1 MKKIMEPKVI
11 KEEGTEKE
19 SPNYLDTLPAAPRS
33 RSAKGCTKD
42 RCKTPDSPE
51 GARINQPVSP
61 SQSSPSRQ
69 PTNGGSS
76 PINNGSTDSIT
87 PPLGSA
93 ALTVSLD
100 ANQPHQYSGHGGAAT
115 CITRSLLKVKR
126 FLNTLVQFG
135 SEINSDV
142 GERVRSLVL
151 NLVSANL
158 SVEEFHHSLQEV
170 TNFPLRPFVL
180 PFLRAHLPLL
190 QREIHAL
197 ARANKQSSLQYVRT
211 HEHVVLDSTHSP
223 TEPSEI
229 FLPNDTQLTSGIKR
243 RSSDSI
249 YENGLNGQSH
259 QDSQDFLP
267 AKRQLTSQNAF
278 MFAHQSLFL
287 PNMNSSVSNS
297 HVFDYTQHGHLYTN
311 QHRADDILNNDSR
324 NSNRGDEEWKNIH
337 VMLNCILS
345 MVEKTKR
352 ALSILQQRNNQE
364 ITNEWLR
371 KQDVGAD
378 LKKAANEIMIQA
390 VRQTED
396 RVAEV
401 RRRAEEAVN
410 DVKRQAVVELQKAVA
425 AAETKATELVA
436 SERAKMEKL
445 LLETRKQTDENQ
457 TTEPVENSTSPP
469 QTTPSATSQQS
480 SCWNCGRKAHETCSG
495 CNVARYCGPFCQ
507 HKDWETHHQACSK
520 EKNRP
525 IRSATPSTTAHIN
538 SVDQVKFKK

>member
-1 MKKIMEPKVI
+1 MLARQAHKNKNWGLRNRPD
-11 KEEGTEKE
+11 
-19 SPNYLDTLPAAPRS
+19 SS
-33 RSAKGCTKD
+33 KD

-51 GARINQPVSP
+51 GARLNQPISP
-61 SQSSPSRQ
+61 SQSSPPRQ
-69 PTNGGSS
+69 PTNGSSS
-76 PINNGSTDSIT
+76 PINNGSTDSVT

-100 ANQPHQYSGHGGAAT
+100 VNQTQQYSSHGGAAI

-135 SEINSDV
+135 SDINSDV

-211 HEHVVLDSTHSP
+211 HEQVVLDSTHSP

-229 FLPNDTQLTSGIKR
+229 FLPNDNQVTSGIKR

-259 QDSQDFLP
+259 QDSQDFIP
-267 AKRQLTSQNAF
+267 MKRQLTSQNAF
-278 MFAHQSLFL
+278 MFAHQSLL
-287 PNMNSSVSNS
+287 VPNVNSGVSNS
-297 HVFDYTQHGHLYTN
+297 HGFDYTQHGHLYSN
-311 QHRADDILNNDSR
+311 QHRSEDLLNETNR
-324 NSNRGDEEWKNIH
+324 NRGDEEWKNIH

-371 KQDVGAD
+371 KQDVGVD

-425 AAETKATELVA
+425 AAETKASELVA
-436 SERAKMEKL
+436 TERAKMEKL
-445 LLETRKQTDENQ
+445 LSESRKHTEENQ
-457 TTEPVENSTSPP
+457 PVESVENSTSPP
-469 QTTPSATSQQS
+469 HTIPSASSQQS

-507 HKDWETHHQACSK
+507 HKDWENHHQVCAK
-520 EKNRP
+520 DKTRP
-525 IRSATPSTTAHIN
+525 IRSNTPSTTAHV
-538 SVDQVKFKK
+538 STAEQVKFKK